1 MCTRRDCFYFLM
13 ACKCEKKINDEQ
25 NILNICV
32 EVHNELFDINKAASE

>member
-1 MCTRRDCFYFLM
+1 M

>member
-1 MCTRRDCFYFLM
+1 MYTQRLFLFFNGLQVR
-13 ACKCEKKINDEQ
+13 KKINDEQ